1 MYDFIE
7 FVAIGLLVYAGAR
20 VAMHVVFLLAEAY
33 RLTVNKMEL
42 EQEENIKRITNQIK
56 NATIPV
62 DIQLVDTQLMA
73 YNRETSAFLGQ
84 APTMF
89 ELFKRLEELHPNKYI
104 SVQQEDLNKLDI
116 DIDRVIQQTINK
128 Q

>member
-1 MYDFIE
+1 MYNFIE
-7 FVAIGLLVYAGAR
+7 FVFFGLLIYASAR
-20 VAMHVVFLLAEAY
+20 VAMYVVFLLAEAY

-56 NATIPV
+56 NTIIPV

-73 YNRETSAFLGQ
+73 YHKETSAFLGQ

-89 ELFKRLEELHPNKYI
+89 ELFKRLEELHPAKYI

-116 DIDRVIQQTINK
+116 DIDRVIQQTINE